1 MNFEKVANAVGLIIG
16 LATVTVVLT
25 SPLTA
30 GVIKAAGDALIGSV
44 RAAMGK

>member
-1 MNFEKVANAVGLIIG
+1 MSFEKLANIVGLIIG

-30 GVIKAAGDALIGSV
+30 SIITAAGTALDNSV
-44 RAAMGK
+44 SAAMGR